1 MLSGLEFMT
10 DEIQAFEKEEN
21 SKRVNIPAVFSLGEL
36 KVENVPEML
45 TAECKTYFE

>member
-1 MLSGLEFMT
+1 MT

-21 SKRVNIPAVFSLGEL
+21 SKRVNIPAVFSIGEL
-36 KVENVPEML
+36 KAENASEML

>member
-1 MLSGLEFMT
+1 MT

-21 SKRVNIPAVFSLGEL
+21 SKRVNIPAVFSIGEL
-36 KVENVPEML
+36 KAENASKML